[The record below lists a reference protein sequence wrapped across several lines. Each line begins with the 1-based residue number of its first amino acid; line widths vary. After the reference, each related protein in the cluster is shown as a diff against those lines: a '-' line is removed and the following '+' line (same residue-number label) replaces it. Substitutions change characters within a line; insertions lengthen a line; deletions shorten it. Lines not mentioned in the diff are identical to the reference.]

1 MGSPVYIQIHN
12 QLRENIEGGKWQVG
26 EKIPAERELAAE
38 FGVSRMTLRQAIQT
52 LVDEGVLERRVG
64 SGTFVASRKVQ
75 EKMAGVT
82 SFTDLMEGMGKVPS
96 SKAISYHL
104 TIPSQSEMEKLQLK
118 GDEQVLRMERIR
130 YGNGIPICYEVATIP
145 AQLVADFSKEEVTT
159 SYYRTLAERSHLYPG
174 HAIQN
179 VSATNATEKIAEYLD
194 IKRGDALLRMT
205 QISYLQDGRP
215 FEYVHTQYVGS
226 RFEFVLE
233 K

>member
-82 SFTDLMEGMGKVPS
+82 SFTD
-96 SKAISYHL
+96 
-104 TIPSQSEMEKLQLK
+104 
-118 GDEQVLRMERIR
+118 
-130 YGNGIPICYEVATIP
+130 
-145 AQLVADFSKEEVTT
+145 
-159 SYYRTLAERSHLYPG
+159 
-174 HAIQN
+174 
-179 VSATNATEKIAEYLD
+179 
-194 IKRGDALLRMT
+194 
-205 QISYLQDGRP
+205 
-215 FEYVHTQYVGS
+215 
-226 RFEFVLE
+226 
-233 K
+233 